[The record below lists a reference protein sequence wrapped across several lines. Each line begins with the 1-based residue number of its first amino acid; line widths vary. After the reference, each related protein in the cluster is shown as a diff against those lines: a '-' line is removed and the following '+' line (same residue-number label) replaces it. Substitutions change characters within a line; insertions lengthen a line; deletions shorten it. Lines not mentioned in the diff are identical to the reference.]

1 MFLPPFEIYIS
12 ALLMLVSTG
21 IGGELF
27 EHMTAF
33 FILLYSIW
41 IWTRWRDMIR
51 ISINTDDYKITRC
64 TYEHNKPKVGDQAP
78 DFELRDIQG
87 ENPIRLSDF
96 QGQMPVVLIFGSF
109 T

>member
-1 MFLPPFEIYIS
+1 MNTIKNRRD
-12 ALLMLVSTG
+12 A
-21 IGGELF
+21 
-27 EHMTAF
+27 TAWQKQYDT
-33 FILLYSIW
+33 LA
-41 IWTRWRDMIR
+41 
-51 ISINTDDYKITRC
+51 
-64 TYEHNKPKVGDQAP
+64 PKVGDKAP